1 MYGMSN
7 NNVNNIS
14 RPFCGTWG
22 GFKYFVVR
30 LVNGTCCI
38 YVQLCIGCYRLGH
51 IFGRF
56 WAPSSYLISLSD
68 ELSLVSHSLCGFFT
82 WLAYALDHMYRIGLR
97 NSVWIRFHCR
107 KLLYDNGD
115 IYTTTCCTP
124 DVLCVLMFYQRF
136 VGLLT
141 FVSFPWQC
149 VFKLLFLAKVH

>member
-1 MYGMSN
+1 MYGMLN

-38 YVQLCIGCYRLGH
+38 FMPLCIGCHRLGH

-56 WAPSSYLISLSD
+56 WTSSSLSD
-68 ELSLVSHSLCGFFT
+68 IIIWWTVISIAFTLRVLYVVSLRFRPYELFIGPRHSSELSLRLSC
-82 WLAYALDHMYRIGLR
+82 D
-97 NSVWIRFHCR
+97 
-107 KLLYDNGD
+107 DNGD
-115 IYTTTCCTP
+115 INTTTCCTP

-141 FVSFPWQC
+141 SMSFPWQC